1 MVTAVSQGYYQPHC
15 DIFFC
20 ESELHGIFLMAIII
34 WALERGLDIPQEC
47 EHWRAQWFGI
57 LSWWLLSSS
66 SSSSIIYF
74 ERHLMLMKWYWN
86 WNLDQYVHH
95 HISLW
100 SGDRQKLSYSIAQ
113 AYKGIFLFSRVVFAR
128 YTYNIFFRH
137 FRYRQNEAALRW
149 TCGSCSVVEQ
159 ERIVGDSAG
168 GWEEVEQ
175 NLHPGVRFQ
184 PPSILS
190 IEYSMPSIWLDIF
203 IQYHG

>member
-1 MVTAVSQGYYQPHC
+1 MIYFC
-15 DIFFC
+15 C
-20 ESELHGIFLMAIII
+20 ESELHRFFLMASII
-34 WALERGLDIPQEC
+34 WALEQGLDIAQEC

-66 SSSSIIYF
+66 SSSSSIIYF
-74 ERHLMLMKWYWN
+74 ERHLMLMKWCWN
-86 WNLDQYVHH
+86 GNLDQYDHH
-95 HISLW
+95 HICLW
-100 SGDRQKLSYSIAQ
+100 SGARQKLSYSIAQ
-113 AYKGIFLFSRVVFAR
+113 AYKGSFFVFPGCFC
-128 YTYNIFFRH
+128 TLHIFFRR
-137 FRYRQNEAALRW
+137 FRHCQNKAALRW